1 MPNTYSSDGLLDQN
15 KDNLIDFLKI
25 HSVTYGVDFYF
36 LPYAF
41 KITESLNIRWNEQT
55 VFGRMDPIPT
65 YKGMGRTM
73 QIGFQARQKNNISGK
88 PFGKDYDGKELLH
101 DIDHIKKCLYP
112 RYNENKI
119 MVSPPLFRF
128 YYKSFIVA
136 GENTIPKGEK
146 GIADPK
152 AGVLGYITAFSANPA
167 TDPNKVYFPSDKK
180 EFAYPKVFDVNF
192 TFTVLNEELT
202 KTQQTGILD
211 DRYFHSY
218 KTDFHGHD
226 KPETST
232 NITTTA
238 GTKPVN
244 EVQGAVEDAV
254 LGPAPSLFEITSQD
268 PVNQIL
274 DQFGVDPN
282 RQWQRSIIFNNN

>member
-1 MPNTYSSDGLLDQN
+1 MPNPYSTSGLLDQN

-25 HSVTYGVDFYF
+25 YSVTYGVDFYF

-41 KITESLNIRWNEQT
+41 KITENLNIRWNEQT

-65 YKGMGRTM
+65 YKGMGRTI
-73 QIGFQARQKNNISGK
+73 QISFQARQKNNLSDKGK
-88 PFGKDYDGKELLH
+88 PFGIDYDGKELFH

-146 GIADPK
+146 GIAEPT

-167 TDPNKVYFPSDKK
+167 TDPNKIYFPSNEKQ
-180 EFAYPKVFDVNF
+180 FAYPKVFDVNF

-202 KTQQTGILD
+202 KTQQTGILN
-211 DRYFHSY
+211 DRYFYSY
-218 KTDFHGHD
+218 NTDNHGND

-232 NITTTA
+232 NVAATA
-238 GTKPVN
+238 GTEPTDPV
-244 EVQGAVEDAV
+244 QAAVEEGV
-254 LGPAPSLFEITSQD
+254 LYGPAPAAPTEDRGGLNGSR
-268 PVNQIL
+268 
-274 DQFGVDPN
+274 FGPA
-282 RQWQRSIIFNNN
+282 FTE